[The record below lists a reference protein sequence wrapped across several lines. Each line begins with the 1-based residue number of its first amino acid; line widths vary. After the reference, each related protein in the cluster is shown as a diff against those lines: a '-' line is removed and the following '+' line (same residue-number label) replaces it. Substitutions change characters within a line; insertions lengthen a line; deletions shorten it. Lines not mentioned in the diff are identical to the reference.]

1 MTVNH
6 TILLGNNGRDP
17 EIRYT
22 SAGAAVATLSL
33 ATNEVFKDREGN
45 RQERTEWHRVVAY
58 GRIAEIVRDYVHKGD
73 QIYVEGRLHTN
84 KWTDKDGVER
94 YSTEIVAERLRLI
107 GGRRDHDNADLDSQP
122 QDEPDSSLAV

>member
-22 SAGAAVATLSL
+22 PAGTAVANLSL
-33 ATNEVFKDREGN
+33 ATDEVFKDRQGN
-45 RQERTEWHRVVAY
+45 RQTRTEWHRVAAY
-58 GRIAEIVRDYVHKGD
+58 GRLAEIIRDYVHKGD
-73 QIYVEGRLHTN
+73 QVYVEGRLHTS

-94 YSTEIVAERLRLI
+94 YSTEVVAERLRLI
-107 GGRRDHDNADLDSQP
+107 GGRRDHGKVDLDSQP
-122 QDEPDSSLAV
+122 QEDPDESLVF